1 MNNETKIRT
10 IISAVVMA
18 NMALIAFD
26 NLFDIFVPSDNLA
39 YVVISVIAMFIAWF
53 VCLYNN
59 NDFSEE
65 ACQGTGLT
73 RMLKASKKDRI
84 GEDFF
89 NFVEEVEDEEE
100 GEARA

>member
-1 MNNETKIRT
+1 MNNGTKIRT
-10 IISAVVMA
+10 IISAIIMA

-26 NLFDIFVPSDNLA
+26 VDIFGVAGNLIYIA
-39 YVVISVIAMFIAWF
+39 ISVLAMFIAWL
-53 VCLYNN
+53 VCLYKN

-73 RMLKASKKDRI
+73 RLLKASKKNKI

-89 NFVEEVEDEEE
+89 DFVEEVDDEEE
-100 GEARA
+100 GEVHA